1 MVWWL
6 VIVRLLRRYL
16 QFGLV
21 EVGERVKPKVR
32 SRLKTSCKS
41 IGLQNWS
48 SACNG
53 LVTFHY
59 FDISS
64 LHDIVY
70 YHFNNQSTGTSCI
83 FDGQHVS
90 LLIVFWTSQLKR
102 VLPHNNCI
110 TVSNHIYIH
119 NLIQIPWAPGQS
131 SPMMRYKSSRIPD
144 SSAWAQ
150 VAGNG
155 LGDQVGDI
163 NLRWP
168 MGRSWGHCGIQNQQ
182 DDWLEN
188 RQMGLTIYGQNMGN
202 MRF

>member
-110 TVSNHIYIH
+110 TVSNHIYIYIISYNSPGPLDNH
-119 NLIQIPWAPGQS
+119 PQWWDRNPQEFLIHQPG
-131 SPMMRYKSSRIPD
+131 RR
-144 SSAWAQ
+144 
-150 VAGNG
+150 
-155 LGDQVGDI
+155 
-163 NLRWP
+163 
-168 MGRSWGHCGIQNQQ
+168 
-182 DDWLEN
+182 
-188 RQMGLTIYGQNMGN
+188 
-202 MRF
+202 